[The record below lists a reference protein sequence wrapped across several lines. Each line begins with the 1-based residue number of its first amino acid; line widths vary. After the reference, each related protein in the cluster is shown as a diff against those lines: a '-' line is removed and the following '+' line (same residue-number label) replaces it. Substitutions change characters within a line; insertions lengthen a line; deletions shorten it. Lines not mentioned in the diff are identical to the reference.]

1 MSNLFKEDKTM
12 SRGFEV
18 VSKFEDKN
26 VKLPERKTEK
36 SAGYDFHAIQNVI
49 IDPGKTHIF
58 ETGIKAYMMDDEV
71 LEIYIRSSLAFKR
84 GLMLLNC
91 TAIIDSDFY
100 GNTDNDG
107 HILIGMKNISSQPVS
122 VASGEA
128 IAQGIFKKYL
138 TIDGDNVKIK
148 RTGGIGSTG
157 K

>member
-1 MSNLFKEDKTM
+1 MNNLFKEDKTM

-18 VSKFEDKN
+18 VSSFNDKN

-71 LEIYIRSSLAFKR
+71 LEIYIRSSLAYKR
-84 GLMLLNC
+84 GLMLMNC
-91 TAIIDSDFY
+91 TGIIDADY
-100 GNTDNDG
+100 HNNDSNEG
-107 HILIGMKNISSQPVS
+107 HILIGMKNISNQPVS